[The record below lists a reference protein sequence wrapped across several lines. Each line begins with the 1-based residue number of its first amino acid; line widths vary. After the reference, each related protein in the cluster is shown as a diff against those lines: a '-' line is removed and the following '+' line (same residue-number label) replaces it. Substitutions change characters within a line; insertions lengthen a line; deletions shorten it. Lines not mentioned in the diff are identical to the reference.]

1 MRRRGFLGG
10 LAVLLLTVSA
20 GAVQAQTLLVGTATS
35 PLPYDFDTI
44 ADNDYLLGQRFTITT
59 GTWDI
64 TSVDLLLHTG
74 LRDADLSIFRDA
86 AGVPDTLLDTDIFPT
101 YTPLGGALEVASFTN
116 LSVTLTPGTYW
127 LVLGATSPGNTG
139 SLGWFF
145 VDGGPADGVNDGLA
159 GDAED
164 FYAESLDNAATWSV
178 GAVGGSNYY
187 LFELSGVAAAAP
199 EPGTLV
205 LLALGGVLVFTR
217 RRCGAGKEKQK

>member
-86 AGVPDTLLDTDIFPT
+86 AGVPDTLLDTDIFPF
-101 YTPLGGALEVASFTN
+101 YTPLGGSFEVATFTN

-127 LVLGATSPGNTG
+127 LVLGATSPSNTG
-139 SLGWFF
+139 TLGWFF
-145 VDGGPADGVNDGLA
+145 ADGGGINDGLA